1 MTHTHTRNADN
12 TIRHAKKCI
21 HHVPDSLFQCVCRF
35 PRGNGIGV
43 DLAKEG
49 IGKDL
54 KGIPLEVP
62 SVTVPLPVA
71 E

>member
-1 MTHTHTRNADN
+1 MHL
-12 TIRHAKKCI
+12 
-21 HHVPDSLFQCVCRF
+21 VPDSVFHYVCRF

-62 SVTVPLPVA
+62 SVTAPLPVA
-71 E
+71 ECCVCICMFAVH